1 MPAIQLA
8 WILLGV
14 SVTAEVLGTIGL
26 KISAGF
32 THLLPTAFTVACY
45 TGAVWLMAI
54 STKHIE
60 IGMAYAVWAGASTAL
75 TALAGI
81 AWFGESITPLKLLG
95 LALAVVSLIVLN
107 LSESPP

>member
-1 MPAIQLA
+1 MPAIQIT
-8 WILLGV
+8 WILPGV
-14 SVTAEVLGTIGL
+14 SVAAEVLGTIGL
-26 KISAGF
+26 KICAGF
-32 THLLPTAFTVACY
+32 AHLLPTAFTVTCY

-81 AWFGESITPLKLLG
+81 AWFGESVTALKLLG

>member
-1 MPAIQLA
+1 MPAIQITWSLP
-8 WILLGV
+8 GV
-14 SVTAEVLGTIGL
+14 SVAAEVLGTIGL
-26 KISAGF
+26 KICAGF
-32 THLLPTAFTVACY
+32 AHLLPTAFTVTCY
-45 TGAVWLMAI
+45 TGAVWLMPI

-81 AWFGESITPLKLLG
+81 AWFGESVTALKLLG